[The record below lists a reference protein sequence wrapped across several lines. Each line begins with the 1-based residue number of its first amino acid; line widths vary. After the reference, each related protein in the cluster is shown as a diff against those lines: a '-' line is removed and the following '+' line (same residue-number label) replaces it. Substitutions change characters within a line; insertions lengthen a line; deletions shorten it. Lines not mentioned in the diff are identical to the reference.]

1 MQEFIKTHQE
11 VANSFSVVAGWTNP
25 REQEVRTLWDEV
37 FNCFSCASG
46 YKDILVKSDIS
57 DEYPKVKQENK
68 LNINKLEEIIASY
81 DSMLD
86 RLDPYCE
93 KYDI

>member
-25 REQEVRTLWDEV
+25 TEQEVKTLWDEV
-37 FNCFSCASG
+37 FHCFSCASG

-57 DEYPKVKQENK
+57 DEYPKIQQENK
-68 LNINKLEEIIASY
+68 MNIKKLEEILTSY
-81 DSMLD
+81 NSMLD
-86 RLDPYCE
+86 KLEPFNE
-93 KYDI
+93 MHEL